1 MAILSHPHTYDDL
14 IQARESTTD
23 RLELIEGE
31 LVVTPS
37 PTPMH
42 QLVVHRLAVMLD
54 RVIVEPRLGLVL
66 EAPLD
71 AYLDERNILQP
82 DLVVLL
88 LDRKRMFGPAKLEGA
103 PSLAIEVI
111 SPSTGR
117 RDRGIKRDL
126 FARHGVLEYWIVD
139 PDAKTVI
146 IFSDLAEGRYRSEI
160 VFSDTAVSA
169 TIPHLTADLAAL
181 IAPAFG
187 A

>member
-1 MAILSHPHTYDDL
+1 MAILSHPLTYDDL
-14 IQARESTTD
+14 LAARERTDD

-37 PTPMH
+37 PTPRH

-54 RVIVEPRLGLVL
+54 RVIVEPHLGLVL

-88 LDRKRMFGPAKLEGA
+88 HDRKGLFGSAKLEGA

-126 FARHGVLEYWIVD
+126 YARYDVPEYWTVD
-139 PDAKTVI
+139 PDAKTVTA
-146 IFSDLAEGRYRSEI
+146 FSDPEGDRYRSET
-160 VFSDTAVSA
+160 VSNDTAFSA
-169 TIPHLTADLAAL
+169 TLPHLTADLAAL
-181 IAPAFG
+181 FAPAFG

>member
-1 MAILSHPHTYDDL
+1 MTAWS
-14 IQARESTTD
+14 S
-23 RLELIEGE
+23 IEGE

-54 RVIVEPRLGLVL
+54 RVIVEAGHGLVL

-71 AYLDERNILQP
+71 AYLDERNILRP
-82 DLVVLL
+82 DLVALL
-88 LDRKRMFGPAKLEGA
+88 HDRKRVFGSAKLEGA

-117 RDRGIKRDL
+117 RDRVIKRDL
-126 FARHGVLEYWIVD
+126 YAKHGVPEYWLVD
-139 PDAKTVI
+139 PVAKTVTI
-146 IFSDLAEGRYRSEI
+146 VSDPEESRYRSEA
-160 VFSDTAVSA
+160 VSSETAVSA
-169 TIPHLTADLAAL
+169 TIPALTADLAAL
-181 IAPAFG
+181 FAPAFG

>member
-1 MAILSHPHTYDDL
+1 MSILSHPHTYDDL
-14 IQARESTTD
+14 IHTRETTDD

-37 PTPMH
+37 PTPLH

-54 RVIVEPRLGLVL
+54 RVIVEPHLGLVL

-88 LDRKRMFGPAKLEGA
+88 HDRKDLFGSAKLEGA
-103 PSLAIEVI
+103 PNLAIEVI

-126 FARHGVLEYWIVD
+126 YARNGVPGYWVVD
-139 PDAKTVI
+139 AETKTVTV
-146 IFSDLAEGRYRSEI
+146 FSDPEEGRYRSET
-160 VFSDTAVSA
+160 VSSDTAVSA
-169 TIPHLTADLAAL
+169 TIPNVTADLAAL
-181 IAPAFG
+181 FAPAFG